1 MAGRAAPLYPHG
13 AATPLP
19 ECKPQEAKM
28 RKRAETDAPILDV
41 IAERWS
47 PRAFDPERTMTEA
60 DLKPLFEAARW
71 APSSNNSQPWRFV
84 YAFRGEPAFD
94 ALLDAAV
101 PGNQAWVKRASVLA
115 YSVAKL
121 HSDSGRALWHNRHDT
136 GMALGYLLLQATAN
150 GFAVHPF
157 GGFDSDK
164 VMAAAG
170 ITGDFEP
177 VAGLAIG
184 YAGDPAL
191 LGEGEGREREPRTRR
206 AVADFAF
213 HARWPGA

>member
-1 MAGRAAPLYPHG
+1 
-13 AATPLP
+13 
-19 ECKPQEAKM
+19 M
-28 RKRAETDAPILDV
+28 RKPAETDIPILDV
-41 IAERWS
+41 IVERWS
-47 PRAFDPERTMTEA
+47 PRAFDPERKMTEA
-60 DLKPLFEAARW
+60 DLVPLFEAARW
-71 APSSNNSQPWRFV
+71 APSSSNSQPWRFV

-94 ALLDAAV
+94 ALLAAAV

-115 YSVAKL
+115 YSVARL

-157 GGFDSDK
+157 GGFDSEK
-164 VMAAAG
+164 VIAAAG
-170 ITGDFEP
+170 IPSDFEP

-191 LGEGEGREREPRTRR
+191 LGEGAAREMEPRHRR
-206 AVADFAF
+206 KVAEFLF
-213 HARWPGA
+213 HGHWPQ

>member
-1 MAGRAAPLYPHG
+1 
-13 AATPLP
+13 
-19 ECKPQEAKM
+19 M
-28 RKRAETDAPILDV
+28 RKPAETDVPILDV
-41 IAERWS
+41 IVERWS

-60 DLKPLFEAARW
+60 DLLPLFEAARW
-71 APSSNNSQPWRFV
+71 APSSGNSQPWRFV

-94 ALLDAAV
+94 ALLAAAV

-115 YSVAKL
+115 YSVARL

-150 GFAVHPF
+150 GFAVNPF
-157 GGFDSDK
+157 GGFDSEK
-164 VMAAAG
+164 VIAAAG
-170 ITGDFEP
+170 IPDDFEP

-191 LGEGEGREREPRTRR
+191 LGEGAAREMEPRQRR
-206 AVADFAF
+206 EVAEFLF
-213 HARWPGA
+213 HGHWPQ